1 MPDPIHIL
9 VAEDEALA
17 AMALE
22 DFLSIQGYR
31 VTLAGDGVE
40 AMERY
45 SQDPPDA
52 LITDLRMPRMDGHAL
67 IREMRARDATLP
79 VVVMTGFLT
88 HDSDLTEERWKPLEI
103 LSKPV
108 SPQLIL
114 DTLQRMLESRL
125 PDTPLTA

>member
-1 MPDPIHIL
+1 MPEPIHIL

-31 VTLAGDGVE
+31 VTVAGDGIE

-45 SQDPPDA
+45 SEDPPDA

-88 HDSDLTEERWKPLEI
+88 HDSDLTNDRWKPLEI

-108 SPQLIL
+108 SPQTIL
-114 DTLQRMLESRL
+114 DTLNRMLG
-125 PDTPLTA
+125 TPIPA

>member
-1 MPDPIHIL
+1 MPDPFHIL
-9 VAEDEALA
+9 VAEDEVLA

-22 DFLSIQGYR
+22 DFLSVKGFR
-31 VTLAGDGVE
+31 VTLAGDGIE

-45 SQDPPDA
+45 AKDPADA

-67 IREMRARDATLP
+67 IRAMRARDATLP

-88 HDSDLTEERWKPLEI
+88 DDSDLTHDRWKPLEV

-108 SPQLIL
+108 SPQTIL
-114 DTLQRMLESRL
+114 DTLQRMLGA
-125 PDTPLTA
+125 PLTA

>member
-1 MPDPIHIL
+1 MPEPIHIL

-31 VTLAGDGVE
+31 VTVAGDGIE
-40 AMERY
+40 AMER
-45 SQDPPDA
+45 SLEDPPDA

-88 HDSDLTEERWKPLEI
+88 HDSDLTNDRWKPLEI

-108 SPQLIL
+108 SPQTIL
-114 DTLQRMLESRL
+114 DTLNRMLG
-125 PDTPLTA
+125 TPLPA

>member
-1 MPDPIHIL
+1 MPEPIHIL

-31 VTLAGDGVE
+31 VTVAGDGIE

-45 SQDPPDA
+45 SEDPPDA

-88 HDSDLTEERWKPLEI
+88 HDSDLTNDRWKPLEI

-108 SPQLIL
+108 SPQTIL
-114 DTLQRMLESRL
+114 DTLNRMLGA
-125 PDTPLTA
+125 PMPA